1 MNLSQVKPENASR
14 MAPPDWTPA
23 SRLETYSFMAK
34 HVPGFKLVIHNWKYL
49 LTCKT
54 CRKRGSPGSLQ
65 LLTKTINRAA
75 CLLLGQ
81 QSSQVAVSFN
91 SLQRKPQI
99 YQIHEDLF
107 QQACCGSKWVSPIPT
122 CQGSSCNL
130 QAERN
135 CFPGRHFFLA
145 TGKAPLQSPY
155 FLIILHSGLC

>member
-1 MNLSQVKPENASR
+1 MSQVKPENASR

-34 HVPGFKLVIHNWKYL
+34 HVPGFDLVISNWKYL

-54 CRKRGSPGSLQ
+54 CRKRGSPGGLQ

-81 QSSQVAVSFN
+81 QSSQVAVSSK
-91 SLQRKPQI
+91 SLQWNPQI
-99 YQIHEDLF
+99 YQIQEYLF
-107 QQACCGSKWVSPIPT
+107 QQACSGSKWVSPIPT

-135 CFPGRHFFLA
+135 RISGVWIFLA
-145 TGKAPLQSPY
+145 RCPCND
-155 FLIILHSGLC
+155 LIFS